1 MKIHLIVGTPLVFID
16 WFHKINIFPK
26 FEVSIILG
34 ISFAED
40 ECIVCD
46 WKNDV
51 HCGKSAND
59 ACVFTALNKCQ
70 VERISCRR
78 EQKGLPGKKEKN
90 IFEVIGW

>member
-1 MKIHLIVGTPLVFID
+1 MKIHLIV
-16 WFHKINIFPK
+16 
-26 FEVSIILG
+26 VSIILG

-78 EQKGLPGKKEKN
+78 EQKGLPVFTQIIKGRCPTDKPKCKKP
-90 IFEVIGW
+90 